1 MRLTIILS
9 LLAAGLGVAACGSS
23 SPNTTTDPSNSGS
36 AGKDASGVAFATC
49 IRAHGVPNFP
59 DPTSNGQGGIQIQ
72 QSQRSGS
79 GPSTEVNG
87 VPVNGP
93 AFQKAMQD
101 CRQYLPNGGHP
112 SAAQTA
118 QTKARALAM
127 SRCMRSH
134 GVPNFPDPT
143 FQTGPNG
150 GVGIGIRIG
159 NNSGIDP
166 NSPAFQAA
174 SKECGFGGG
183 VAAKAP
189 AG

>member
-1 MRLTIILS
+1 MRLTISLS
-9 LLAAGLGVAACGSS
+9 VLAAALGLAACGSS
-23 SPNTTTDPSNSGS
+23 SPSTTTGAVTSA
-36 AGKDASGVAFATC
+36 AGKQAGGVAFAQC
-49 IRAHGVPNFP
+49 VRAHGVPNFP
-59 DPTSNGQGGIQIQ
+59 DPSSNGQGGIQIQ

-93 AFQKAMQD
+93 AFQTAMKD
-101 CRQYLPNGGHP
+101 CASYLPNGGRP

-118 QTKARALAM
+118 KAKSQALAM

-143 FQTGPNG
+143 FQAGPNG
-150 GVGIGIRIG
+150 GVAVGIRIG

-166 NSPAFQAA
+166 NSPAFLAA
-174 SKECGFGGG
+174 QKDCGSIFGR
-183 VAAKAP
+183 AKVQAP